1 MSSTWYI
8 YCLGHNPATQI
19 TGHSAASL
27 AVDRIVEGFE
37 DHPHCDFVIIRVSGG
52 PVEVGCS
59 GKTDVCSHTEPEWVD
74 VDWLKL
80 LRYFDVI
87 EDDDLELAR
96 LRNRHTMKHW
106 TPERLHRLRYAL

>member
-1 MSSTWYI
+1 
-8 YCLGHNPATQI
+8 
-19 TGHSAASL
+19 
-27 AVDRIVEGFE
+27 
-37 DHPHCDFVIIRVSGG
+37 
-52 PVEVGCS
+52 
-59 GKTDVCSHTEPEWVD
+59 